1 MTRKLWQSGTSKL
14 DPAVESFLAADDIQ
28 WDQRLVPYDI
38 LGNAAQARVLVKA
51 KVLTPAEGRRLV
63 STLRALYQLWERGG
77 LRLRLSDE
85 DVHTRIEAELT
96 KRLGDLGK
104 KIHTGRSRNDQVLV
118 DLRLYLMDHLLDLR
132 KATVDLRS
140 ACLHVAQRHRWVPMP
155 GYTHMQ
161 RAMPS
166 TIGLWM
172 DAWETSLAE
181 DLRLLS
187 EAQDFSD
194 YSPLGSGSGFGTLV
208 SADRRYAGNIL
219 GFWGLMPNTLQ
230 VQTSRGKGE
239 LAAMHAIAQLLLDCN
254 RLATDGLLFS
264 TTEFAFVKLPASMT
278 TGSSLMPNKRN
289 ADVWELIRAAYHL
302 HLGDLMALAS
312 VQANLP
318 SGYNRDLQ
326 VTKGLLIRSVERAR
340 EVTEVTRRTV
350 QAMEIDGMRCRQACD
365 PSILSTDQATLLA
378 LSGTPFRDAYRQVK
392 GGQTGPSLTL
402 DKAIRMK
409 RAEGAPGN
417 LNLTLAFVRRRQA
430 ELDRELRKTVRRVRQ
445 LLDPSWRMGR

>member
-1 MTRKLWQSGTSKL
+1 MTRKLWQSGSEKL
-14 DPAVESFLAADDIQ
+14 DPVVERFLAADDIR

-38 LGNAAQARVLVKA
+38 LGNAVQARVLVRA

-63 STLRALYQLWERGG
+63 SALRALYRLWERGG
-77 LRLRLSDE
+77 LTLRLSDE

-96 KRLGDLGK
+96 KRLGALGK

-118 DLRLYLMDHLLDLR
+118 DLLLYQRERLTDLR
-132 KATVDLRS
+132 IAVLELAD
-140 ACLHVAQRHRWVPMP
+140 ACFRVARHHQWTPMP

-172 DAWETSLAE
+172 GSWKESFWDDSLHINIQIE
-181 DLRLLS
+181 GR
-187 EAQDFSD
+187 F
-194 YSPLGSGSGFGTLV
+194 PLGSASGYGSLV
-208 SADRRYAGNIL
+208 PVDRQYAGRLLDVHTIK
-219 GFWGLMPNTLQ
+219 WNTLHT
-230 VQTSRGKGE
+230 QTSRGKDE
-239 LAAMHAIAQLLLDCN
+239 LAAMHAMAQLLRDCN

-264 TTEFAFVKLPASMT
+264 TTEFGFVKLPSSMT

-302 HLGDLMALAS
+302 HLGDLTAMAS

-326 VTKGLLIRSVERAR
+326 VTKGLLIRSMERAL

-350 QAMEIDGMRCRQACD
+350 QAMEINEERCKQACD
-365 PSILSTDQATLLA
+365 PSILATDQATLLA
-378 LSGTPFRDAYRQVK
+378 LSGTPFRDAYLRVK
-392 GGQTGPSLTL
+392 TGGKTPSLTL
-402 DKAIRMK
+402 EDAIRRK
-409 RAEGAPGN
+409 KADGAPGN
-417 LNLTLAFVRRRQA
+417 LGLSKSIRDLREARSEKLALAQISRR
-430 ELDRELRKTVRRVRQ
+430 
-445 LLDPSWRMGR
+445 LLNPSWRMGR